1 MDFLSSNIIVG
12 LPALVGVLLGIK
24 LYLTGFS
31 LIFYIL
37 LLLGIDFIALNTGSF
52 LMSRSPRFAG
62 LLIELWILSA
72 IAVTAL
78 TTAGIFW
85 LTFSEPLNFIG
96 NTAVLSAQQIKEIS
110 AVLISAVTA
119 YAALAWTKNIE
130 DADGYF
136 WPSTQFKKAIQAVY
150 DELPDKPLND
160 TKVYEAMFLDTV
172 RDYGP
177 IGWDFAARRIR
188 ARVLAG
194 FL

>member
-1 MDFLSSNIIVG
+1 MNKLLLIVG
-12 LPALVGVLLGIK
+12 GSTLV
-24 LYLTGFS
+24 
-31 LIFYIL
+31 
-37 LLLGIDFIALNTGSF
+37 
-52 LMSRSPRFAG
+52 
-62 LLIELWILSA
+62 
-72 IAVTAL
+72 
-78 TTAGIFW
+78 
-85 LTFSEPLNFIG
+85 
-96 NTAVLSAQQIKEIS
+96 
-110 AVLISAVTA
+110 
-119 YAALAWTKNIE
+119 YAALAWTNNIE